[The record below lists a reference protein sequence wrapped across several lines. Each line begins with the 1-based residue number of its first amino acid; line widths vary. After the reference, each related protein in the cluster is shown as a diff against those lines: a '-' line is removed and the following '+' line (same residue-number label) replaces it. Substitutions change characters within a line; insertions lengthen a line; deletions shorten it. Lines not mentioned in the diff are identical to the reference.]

1 MAHPCDSHHS
11 SKMGRYYYYRNRVES
26 RTLNDKPSLSLSL
39 SLCVWRHTY
48 THHRTPTNQTEGG
61 QSLSR
66 RIHPARIHSGDMP
79 MGLEKQYRMDVRTT
93 LLCVGGSVSLDCSTS
108 VQNSVAMEGRNLGQ
122 SRFDSTTLY
131 MDTRNH
137 HHSSDP
143 EVSFSFSQLM
153 VLTHHGSYVTH
164 FFGISEMCVCLPI
177 DNN

>member
-39 SLCVWRHTY
+39 CVCVWRHTY

-61 QSLSR
+61 QSSSR

-93 LLCVGGSVSLDCSTS
+93 LLCVGGSVSLDCSRGS
-108 VQNSVAMEGRNLGQ
+108 SEFCVAWRREETWV
-122 SRFDSTTLY
+122 SPDSTTTLY
-131 MDTRNH
+131 MDQKPPPFIR
-137 HHSSDP
+137 SS
-143 EVSFSFSQLM
+143 SIFLLSLS
-153 VLTHHGSYVTH
+153 
-164 FFGISEMCVCLPI
+164 
-177 DNN
+177 